1 VPTFGVDVGAG
12 GSVEAVHALSSSRGR
27 TTIVVDRVASDEDA
41 AGV

>member
-1 VPTFGVDVGAG
+1 VPTLGVDVGAG
-12 GSVEAVHALSSSRGR
+12 GSVEAVHALSSSRCR